1 MKLRQISFK
10 IISMVMVFAML
21 FSVSATTISAISW
34 EHADHTHENG
44 KDKIHYVSLGD
55 SMANGYC
62 FEGYHQGSSTTAN
75 YDFIAGKGVYGTG
88 AYPLQFEA
96 YLENLGY
103 DVEHTKLAPSAL
115 LAEDLL
121 YLLGVRETE
130 FDDGW
135 NGYRDYVGDATEE
148 ELKEHFQNAIADADI
163 ITLGVGNASFGAFL
177 VQKFT
182 EIIGIMGGES
192 EIDEN
197 LTLENG
203 LALLESEDAKQIVLD
218 VYAEFDAAFAEFS
231 GEVYDEFHL
240 DAALNLIAYT
250 VASFLV
256 SYEAVV
262 DRIVELNPD
271 VEIILVGLMNT
282 TYGMSI
288 TVEGM
293 EPIKFGETMDVMFG
307 MLNSYICG
315 LPVAKQLAG
324 EYAEASFY
332 YAEQP
337 EPKFIC
343 QAFDDLAEA
352 NWGVIDNGRL
362 DGSIVRSRNITAYND
377 TLRYAI
383 GAALGFDLPKITLAD
398 VQNYTFRSDDKYSIT
413 AKFAAEAALYNGSN
427 ANELPLVKRYI
438 DKTGDVYLAQAGSKA
453 GEVFKADIEKEISI
467 AIYVA
472 IEEAVVYSVDTM
484 EITLD
489 GLLGIATDIFG
500 ALGTMPEGL
509 NPSNN
514 PGPATIKSELVGW
527 FTGSDTGV
535 SMCKIYALFKV
546 GNGMSVH
553 PTPAGHDKIAESVI
567 NAYKN
572 GYTAQDK
579 TLGDLITLGNALV
592 DYVKENYDE
601 IYADVYAE
609 LVAAGYVDAAVAG
622 VDEAIAAVNA
632 AIAEVMGL
640 DLHANLADSKAL
652 LLEELALVADTLA
665 DVKNLLTVADQLDAE
680 TYAELKALVDTL
692 GQHLDNALALAEEL
706 GDVAD
711 AQLQVVLADLEAL
724 AEDAEAALKTLADE
738 IYNNVN
744 TYLTETLPAEYEA
757 FVDAVTDALRYYS
770 AEAADY
776 VYNWL
781 LENPVTVIE
790 FFAEYGDDAVDFIAD
805 NAKAILGA
813 LAFVANNY
821 GEKLVGFVLDNAEV
835 ILTATVEWFSI
846 HGEHVWELLV
856 VYFDAL
862 VEYYNFDFEL
872 DFSSFEA
879 IHESFNRVFVLLG
892 DLVDLIAK
900 GVYDFADALNILD
913 EIEAELT
920 NLNAKLSSAVRNQI
934 DAVNGLVEDKIA
946 ALNQLFADKID
957 AINDFVAERIAELE
971 AQAEAQINAVKAEI
985 EAQIAALKAQL
996 ETAVGEAKAALE
1008 AEIARLEALLEAKV
1022 AEINAQVEAQIAA
1035 LNAQAEAQIAV
1046 LEAELKA
1053 LVEKEIQHAEE
1064 AIADLDLLL
1073 QNGVKSLATYICDT
1087 ITNFV
1092 EDAVAGKFT
1101 PNEDTYYVSVN
1112 GGNADYAD
1120 LLAEAL
1126 SKNLD
1131 NPIALDKMTWGNLD
1145 YDKLALADLI
1155 TIGFDENEL
1164 SAFAV
1169 EQMLGYLEDYLN
1181 GDIRDSVVDHADALI
1196 AAVVNNLL
1204 ETYPVYGLIL
1214 GEYEQNIAQDYAD
1227 ELLNGAFDALVGN
1240 GELPEELGVDAET
1253 AAVLQWLGS
1262 AINGKD
1268 AQELDW
1274 AKYVGENN
1282 LHYVDEAREALRNE
1296 LTKAGVIE
1304 TYVLSIS
1311 LVSADVHEAVV
1322 EFLAQIIEESGLVGT
1337 SRKNLEQTLEDL
1349 RNYDNFVALF
1359 GEYAT
1364 YTIELPVVD
1373 SLVFAAESYLYNNVA
1388 FQAEYGKL
1396 ILDLYEI
1403 NPEATVVLLG
1413 HYNPFDFELALGDL
1427 AIDLTTAY
1435 GCVSGVASL
1444 QPFVYALL
1452 SEKVA
1457 YVDIYELET
1466 KYDSYVAEGV
1476 VENNLLN
1483 FVMMYLADNTIT
1495 DASEAG
1501 NVYIYEQIL
1510 NYLTIGCE
1518 HRYDNACD
1526 EICNKCGEHREVAGH
1541 VYDHACDTKCNICGE
1556 VRETAG
1562 HDYADG
1568 KVCIHCGHK
1577 RPTAAPVEPDPD
1589 CLAGN
1594 HSFDDCHD
1602 RTCYKCDYVREPIA
1616 HVYDNCDDA
1625 SCNVCGKD
1633 RKLTGH
1639 VYLFACSAECYI
1651 CGETREPADHV
1662 YSGCADVDCNVCGEQ
1677 RTAGKHTVDDCA
1689 DNVCNVCGQNVG
1701 AKGHQYGDWTETV
1714 EATRRQ
1720 DGEQVRVC
1728 TKCDYKDVKV
1738 IQALGGLGGGAIA
1751 GITVG
1756 SVVVAGAAGF
1766 AIFWFLIQKKSF
1778 AALIEGVKALV
1789 GGAAPAAAEAGA
1801 AAPAAEAEAPATEE
1815 ETK

>member
-1 MKLRQISFK
+1 MNRTIMTKVLSAI
-10 IISMVMVFAML
+10 MAFAMI
-21 FSVSATTISAISW
+21 FSACATTISAVTPGLFAGVA
-34 EHADHTHENG
+34 EKEG
-44 KDKIHYVSLGD
+44 QKVYYVSIGD
-55 SMANGYC
+55 SMANGYG
-62 FEGYHQGSSTTAN
+62 FTGYEQGSISL
-75 YDFIAGKGVYGTG
+75 DFIGGGEGIYGNN
-88 AYPLQFEA
+88 AYPALFEKW
-96 YLENLGY
+96 LKDKGY
-103 DVEHTKLAPSAL
+103 DVEHTKLASSAL
-115 LAEDLL
+115 RAEDLY
-121 YLLGVRETE
+121 YLLGGLEQPTDDWFEEVRHYTNC
-130 FDDGW
+130 DD
-135 NGYRDYVGDATEE
+135 DA
-148 ELKEHFQNAIADADI
+148 LLSAHFQNAVANADI

-177 VQKFT
+177 MSRAT
-182 EIIGIMGGES
+182 GLIGVMDS
-192 EIDEN
+192 TPDEN
-197 LTLENG
+197 IYKLDES
-203 LALLESEDAKQIVLD
+203 LLSQLDAEQTEIVLD
-218 VYAEFDAAFAEFS
+218 AYNKAVEYITSYIPADVAAKYPVTDVAE
-231 GEVYDEFHL
+231 L
-240 DAALNLIAYT
+240 LAYT
-250 VASFLV
+250 VANFILGFKGSV
-256 SYEAVV
+256 EK
-262 DRIVELNPD
+262 IVELNPD
-271 VEIILVGLMNT
+271 AEIILIGLMNT
-282 TYGMSI
+282 TYGLNLTI
-288 TVEGM
+288 
-293 EPIKFGETMDVMFG
+293 GETKIPVGDYMDNLFAT
-307 MLNSYICG
+307 LNAYIAG
-315 LPVAKQLAG
+315 LPAALQIADKAAD
-324 EYAEASFY
+324 AEFY
-332 YAEQP
+332 YAEQTNP
-337 EPKFIC
+337 EFIC
-343 QAFDDLAEA
+343 QVFDDMAALGWDEAACDEKFGLSAE
-352 NWGVIDNGRL
+352 
-362 DGSIVRSRNITAYND
+362 IVRGRTLKAYNSS
-377 TLRYAI
+377 LRYALS
-383 GAALGFDLPKITLAD
+383 AAFGYALPEVTLGD
-398 VQNYTFRSDDKYSIT
+398 VQLF
-413 AKFAAEAALYNGSN
+413 EAAQGEISWGRYDLYVANYGNGGYYDPYIVGEKDLDDLKDDEDNLIYPNGLNGYVPAKNISV
-427 ANELPLVKRYI
+427 AVALAIEKAIAATCEITDIPLTGLENI
-438 DKTGDVYLAQAGSKA
+438 ADMDALMGIFTGGDVDLA
-453 GEVFKADIEKEISI
+453 VI
-467 AIYVA
+467 
-472 IEEAVVYSVDTM
+472 
-484 EITLD
+484 
-489 GLLGIATDIFG
+489 
-500 ALGTMPEGL
+500 P
-509 NPSNN
+509 
-514 PGPATIKSELVGW
+514 SELVDVLADYLAGEEASPVVK
-527 FTGSDTGV
+527 G
-535 SMCKIYALFKV
+535 MCKVYGLFKI
-546 GNGMSVH
+546 GDGMCVH
-553 PTPAGHDKIAESVI
+553 PTPASHKLLADEIIRVYTEGHTALDETTKNALIA
-567 NAYKN
+567 A
-572 GYTAQDK
+572 D
-579 TLGDLITLGNALV
+579 ALV

-601 IYADVYAE
+601 MYADAYAE
-609 LVAAGYVDAAVAG
+609 LKANGYVDAAVAG
-622 VDEAIAAVNA
+622 IDDAIAAVNA
-632 AIAEVMGL
+632 AIAEVEGL
-640 DLHANLADSKAL
+640 DLHANLTDSKAL

-692 GQHLDNALALAEEL
+692 GQHLDNVLALAEEL

-711 AQLQVVLADLEAL
+711 AQLQIALADLEAL
-724 AEDAEAALKTLADE
+724 VEAAEADLKNLVSDL
-738 IYNNVN
+738 YDLVNV
-744 TYLTETLPAEYEA
+744 YLTETLPAEYAA
-757 FVDAVTDALRYYS
+757 FVEAVTDALRYYS

-781 LENPVTVIE
+781 LENPAKVIE
-790 FFAEYGDDAVDFIAD
+790 FFAEYGDDAVDFLVD
-805 NAKAILGA
+805 NAKAVFAVLG
-813 LAFVANNY
+813 FVAKNY

-835 ILTATVEWFSI
+835 ILTATAEWFSI

-985 EAQIAALKAQL
+985 EAQIAALKAEL

-1064 AIADLDLLL
+1064 AIAALDLLL
-1073 QNGVKSLATYICDT
+1073 QNGVKSLAAYICDT

-1181 GDIRDSVVDHADALI
+1181 GDIRDSVVDHADGLI

-1214 GEYEQNIAQDYAD
+1214 GEYEQNLAQDYAD
-1227 ELLNGAFDALVGN
+1227 GLLNGAIDALVGN
-1240 GELPEELGVDAET
+1240 GELPEELGVSAET

-1388 FQAEYGKL
+1388 FQVEYGKL

-1633 RKLTGH
+1633 RELTGH

-1738 IQALGGLGGGAIA
+1738 IKALGGLGGGAIA

>member
-21 FSVSATTISAISW
+21 FSVSATTISAV
-34 EHADHTHENG
+34 ADVMDDNQSNG
-44 KDKIHYVSLGD
+44 TDVKTEINYVSFGASNVNGFGLYGYLPEEVYENPALKDELNIYGYKITPKGSYPDLLVKYLTEKGYTVNIDQLAMSSMRAEEVRFMFDDSYIGDAYTDWRFYNVPGIGDEDSEDWFLGAGALAYEELYGEKID
-55 SMANGYC
+55 PKNNPDQVDDA
-62 FEGYHQGSSTTAN
+62 
-75 YDFIAGKGVYGTG
+75 IAALRQVYRNDVFDADLITWDVGINNFGVYLSGRVVNKDYT
-88 AYPLQFEA
+88 E
-96 YLENLGY
+96 
-103 DVEHTKLAPSAL
+103 TI
-115 LAEDLL
+115 EDLDPEVAAHYEEGKAYIIKL
-121 YLLGVRETE
+121 I
-130 FDDGW
+130 
-135 NGYRDYVGDATEE
+135 EE
-148 ELKEHFQNAIADADI
+148 EL
-163 ITLGVGNASFGAFL
+163 G
-177 VQKFT
+177 T
-182 EIIGIMGGES
+182 EMVEM
-192 EIDEN
+192 
-197 LTLENG
+197 
-203 LALLESEDAKQIVLD
+203 LESIDAEHIIDSL
-218 VYAEFDAAFAEFS
+218 
-231 GEVYDEFHL
+231 
-240 DAALNLIAYT
+240 AYC
-250 VASFLV
+250 LV
-256 SYEAVV
+256 SYCVNYDIAMGK
-262 DRIVELNPD
+262 IFELNPD
-271 VEIILVGLMNT
+271 VTVVSVSIQNLMKDLVAKAPGVDVEIPLGDIVAAVINAANTYMAVLSPYAQKTLFANVSEDQHVTFFIDQLAQYNGDPTTLDRDMIDCWRAYNYGNMLADLEPFCFDENGKLNTAEKTNNQKLHDMQLVAIDSIAKYLQIAAKLNVIDFSTLVGGDYNTVSNTGMSAIADAVNNEVTKFAMSGMSFDDYKNQNKLANIEDDFWTKLAEDKGINVALMNT
-282 TYGMSI
+282 
-288 TVEGM
+288 
-293 EPIKFGETMDVMFG
+293 
-307 MLNSYICG
+307 
-315 LPVAKQLAG
+315 
-324 EYAEASFY
+324 
-332 YAEQP
+332 
-337 EPKFIC
+337 
-343 QAFDDLAEA
+343 
-352 NWGVIDNGRL
+352 
-362 DGSIVRSRNITAYND
+362 
-377 TLRYAI
+377 
-383 GAALGFDLPKITLAD
+383 
-398 VQNYTFRSDDKYSIT
+398 
-413 AKFAAEAALYNGSN
+413 FAAYGVRTFIGNAFYAHPNKQGHQEITDIIISALEN
-427 ANELPLVKRYI
+427 
-438 DKTGDVYLAQAGSKA
+438 KTTGYH
-453 GEVFKADIEKEISI
+453 
-467 AIYVA
+467 VA
-472 IEEAVVYSVDTM
+472 IENLVEY
-484 EITLD
+484 
-489 GLLGIATDIFG
+489 
-500 ALGTMPEGL
+500 
-509 NPSNN
+509 
-514 PGPATIKSELVGW
+514 ATILADFV
-527 FTGSDTGV
+527 
-535 SMCKIYALFKV
+535 
-546 GNGMSVH
+546 
-553 PTPAGHDKIAESVI
+553 AE
-567 NAYKN
+567 Y
-572 GYTAQDK
+572 
-579 TLGDLITLGNALV
+579 
-592 DYVKENYDE
+592 YDE

-632 AIAEVMGL
+632 AIAEVEGL

-665 DVKNLLTVADQLDAE
+665 EVKNLLTVADQLDAE

-692 GQHLDNALALAEEL
+692 GQHLDNVLALAEEL

-744 TYLTETLPAEYEA
+744 TYLTETLPAEYNA
-757 FVDAVTDALRYYS
+757 FVEAVTDALRYYS

-781 LENPVTVIE
+781 LENPAKVIE
-790 FFAEYGDDAVDFIAD
+790 FFAEYGDDAVDFLVD
-805 NAKAILGA
+805 NAKAVFAVLG
-813 LAFVANNY
+813 FVAKNY

-835 ILTATVEWFSI
+835 ILTATAEWFSI

-892 DLVDLIAK
+892 DLVDIIAK
-900 GVYDFADALNILD
+900 GVYDFADALGILD

-985 EAQIAALKAQL
+985 EAQIAALKAEL

-1064 AIADLDLLL
+1064 AIAALDLLL
-1073 QNGVKSLATYICDT
+1073 QNGVKSLAAYICDT

-1131 NPIALDKMTWGNLD
+1131 NPIALDKMIWGNLD

-1169 EQMLGYLEDYLN
+1169 EQMLGYLEDYIN
-1181 GDIRDSVVDHADALI
+1181 GDIRDSVVDHADGLI

-1214 GEYEQNIAQDYAD
+1214 GDYEKDLAQDYAD
-1227 ELLNGAFDALVGN
+1227 GLLNGAIDALVGN
-1240 GELPEELGVDAET
+1240 GELPEELGVSAET

-1311 LVSADVHEAVV
+1311 LVSADVHEAVI

-1388 FQAEYGKL
+1388 FQVEYGKL

-1541 VYDHACDTKCNICGE
+1541 VYDHACDT
-1556 VRETAG
+1556 
-1562 HDYADG
+1562 
-1568 KVCIHCGHK
+1568 
-1577 RPTAAPVEPDPD
+1577 
-1589 CLAGN
+1589 
-1594 HSFDDCHD
+1594 
-1602 RTCYKCDYVREPIA
+1602 
-1616 HVYDNCDDA
+1616 
-1625 SCNVCGKD
+1625 
-1633 RKLTGH
+1633 
-1639 VYLFACSAECYI
+1639 
-1651 CGETREPADHV
+1651 
-1662 YSGCADVDCNVCGEQ
+1662 DCNVCGATRVVGEHVYDYSCDTTCNICGATRRPGQ
-1677 RTAGKHTVDDCA
+1677 HDFDENGVCVNCGTLRPSAHIHTFTGCDDTTCNTCDFTRPAGEHVFDNDCDDVTCYKCAYVRPYTPHTYTDCA
-1689 DNVCNVCGQNVG
+1689 DSTCDVCGKERVSVPGHSYNNACDADCNVCGATRNVPAHVTSG
-1701 AKGHQYGDWTETV
+1701 CEDTDCNVCGAAVVAKGHTFGEWTVVT
-1714 EATRRQ
+1714 EATRKTNGQ
-1720 DGEQVRVC
+1720 EVRTC
-1728 TKCDYKDVKV
+1728 SCGLREIKV

-1789 GGAAPAAAEAGA
+1789 GGAAPAA
-1801 AAPAAEAEAPATEE
+1801 EAEAPATEE